1 MPWPVCPLVVAIAV
15 PVSIA
20 GSLRFTEATN
30 SAGLSG
36 GHATPGVFDMEFM
49 AAGAAAG
56 DFDRDGDQ
64 DLFVL
69 GGSLGVDKLYV
80 NNGDR
85 TFTDRAAEWG
95 VDRTHRTT
103 GAAVG
108 DYNNDGWLDV
118 FITGIGTPGVP
129 LSARNVLYRNNGDG
143 TFTDVAAAAG
153 VDVSSADQNDAFG
166 AAFGDYD
173 RDGDL
178 DLFVAGWY
186 GGNVLF
192 INGGDGTFS
201 RAGAG
206 VFNGFDLSTVRGF
219 SPRFCDFTG
228 NGHPDLLLVA
238 DFYTSQVFNNKGDGT
253 FDCRTAYWGAGLDS
267 NGMGNT
273 TGDFNNDGRV
283 DWYVTSRI
291 SQHDGSGNMLY
302 MNDGDGF
309 TESSVPAGVN
319 WGDWGW
325 GADAVDFD
333 HDGWLDIVATNGFA
347 GPLFESDPTHLWL
360 NRGTDPVTFVEA
372 NTDTGLIHTLQGRG
386 LLTFDADLDGDR
398 DILIASNNQPLAYF
412 RNDLAGAASI
422 RLEFDTS
429 GEPTLAPDGFGT
441 RVEIDAGG
449 ATQVRHLDGGCNYQ
463 SQSELAL
470 HFGLGA
476 AGVADEVRV
485 YWADGAWITLVD
497 VLPGLYTLTAR
508 HGCPVDW
515 IRDGVLD
522 LADVNGWIAGFLAQH
537 PQADLVVDGV
547 YDLSDLQS
555 FVSQFVGGC
564 Q

>member
-1 MPWPVCPLVVAIAV
+1 SWPVCTLVVAIAV

-20 GSLRFTEATN
+20 GSLSFTDATN

-36 GHATPGVFDMEFM
+36 GHATPGAFDIEFM

-69 GGSLGVDKLYV
+69 GGSLGVDKLYI
-80 NNGDR
+80 NNGLGQFSD
-85 TFTDRAAEWG
+85 AAVEWG

-108 DYNNDGWLDV
+108 DYNNDGWLDIYV
-118 FITGIGTPGVP
+118 TGIGTPGVP
-129 LSARNVLYRNNGDG
+129 LTARNVLYRNNGDG
-143 TFTDVAAAAG
+143 SFTDVAAAAG

-192 INGGDGTFS
+192 INNGDGTFS
-201 RAGAG
+201 AAGAS
-206 VFNGFDLSTVRGF
+206 VFGGFDLSSVRGF
-219 SPRFCDFTG
+219 APRFCDITG
-228 NGHPDLLLVA
+228 DGRPELLLVA
-238 DFYTSQVFNNKGDGT
+238 DFFTSQIFDNLGGGT
-253 FDCRTAYWGAGLDS
+253 FSCTTETWGSGLDS

-273 TGDFNNDGRV
+273 TGDFDNNGLI

-302 MNDGDGF
+302 MNNGATF
-309 TESSVPAGVN
+309 TESSVAAGVN

-333 HDGWLDIVATNGFA
+333 HDGWLDLVATNGFNG
-347 GPLFESDPTHLWL
+347 GPFTNDPTRVWL
-360 NRGTDPVTFVEA
+360 NQRTDPVTF
-372 NTDTGLIHTLQGRG
+372 TDATAATGLVHTLQGRG

-412 RNDLAGAASI
+412 RNDLTGPSSI
-422 RLEFDTS
+422 RFAFDTS
-429 GEPTLAPDGFGT
+429 GEPSLAPDGFGT
-441 RVEIDAGG
+441 RVELDAGG

-463 SQSELAL
+463 GQSELTL
-470 HFGLGA
+470 HFGLGVA
-476 AGVADEVRV
+476 AVADEVRV
-485 YWADGAWITLVD
+485 HWADGESITLINVRT
-497 VLPGLYTLTAR
+497 GLYTITAR

-515 IRDGVLD
+515 VRDGVLD
-522 LADVNGWIAGFLAQH
+522 LADISGWIAGFLANH
-537 PQADLVVDGV
+537 PQADLVADGV
-547 YDLSDLQS
+547 YDLADLQS
-555 FVSQFVGGC
+555 FIVQFISGC